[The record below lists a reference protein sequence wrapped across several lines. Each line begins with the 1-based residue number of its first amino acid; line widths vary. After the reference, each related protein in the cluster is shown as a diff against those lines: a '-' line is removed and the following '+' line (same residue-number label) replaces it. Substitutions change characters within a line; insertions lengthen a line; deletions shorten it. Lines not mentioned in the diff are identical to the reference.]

1 MLNTNTVF
9 DIINNVFRR
18 TPQVNSCGTNALK
31 LNVFWDA
38 GPAWHLTLK
47 TSTTLHNSKNG
58 LVQLAAWS
66 ALFCYCFVRYM
77 AINLG
82 RPSISDYVAESGFY

>member
-38 GPAWHLTLK
+38 
-47 TSTTLHNSKNG
+47 
-58 LVQLAAWS
+58 
-66 ALFCYCFVRYM
+66 
-77 AINLG
+77 
-82 RPSISDYVAESGFY
+82 